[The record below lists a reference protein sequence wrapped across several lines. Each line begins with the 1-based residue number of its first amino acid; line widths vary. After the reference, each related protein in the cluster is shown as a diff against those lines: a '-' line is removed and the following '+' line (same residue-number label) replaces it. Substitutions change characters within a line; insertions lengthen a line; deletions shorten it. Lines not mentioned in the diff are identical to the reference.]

1 MRTGRHMEKEVK
13 YDISVLHTGQY
24 IFCYDLILLFFS
36 SENVVLLLMS
46 DTLKHRVKIFE
57 LILQHK
63 TTLCCNQFRITLPL
77 N

>member
-1 MRTGRHMEKEVK
+1 MRTGRHMQKEVK

-46 DTLKHRVKIFE
+46 DTYTEAQGEDI
-57 LILQHK
+57 
-63 TTLCCNQFRITLPL
+63 
-77 N
+77 